1 MTTIRFDIPKKM
13 RFDLNKGNGGSGAPQ
28 GTTLP
33 HPAAASAASR
43 IAPIPDALSGI
54 MTRTEEAT

>member
-13 RFDLNKGNGGSGAPQ
+13 RFDLNKANGGSGAPQ

-33 HPAAASAASR
+33 HPAAASAAS
-43 IAPIPDALSGI
+43 PDPSPVPVQGTA
-54 MTRTEEAT
+54 TKEEI

>member
-1 MTTIRFDIPKKM
+1 MSEFVIGRIDFEFALGTAA
-13 RFDLNKGNGGSGAPQ
+13 GESSGS
-28 GTTLP
+28 TLP

>member
-1 MTTIRFDIPKKM
+1 MSEFVIGRIDFEFALGTAA
-13 RFDLNKGNGGSGAPQ
+13 GESS

-43 IAPIPDALSGI
+43 IAPIPDVLSGI
-54 MTRTEEAT
+54 MTMTEEAT